1 MNFFHRNLFP
11 ETLFE
16 ISFRRPKKKSETFFS
31 LFRKKTEFETFL
43 TAKTKFV
50 PTKSL
55 KALNNDEGFIN
66 RKAKQGPS
74 LSLLLV
80 AFLVL

>member
-16 ISFRRPKKKSETFFS
+16 ISFRRPEKKSETVFS

-43 TAKTKFV
+43 TAKTNFV

-55 KALNNDEGFIN
+55 KALNNDEGVIN
-66 RKAKQGPS
+66 SKAKQGPS

-80 AFLVL
+80 SFLVL

>member
-1 MNFFHRNLFP
+1 MNFFHRNVFP
-11 ETLFE
+11 ETLFK

-31 LFRKKTEFETFL
+31 LFRKKPEFETFL